1 MKNRLAATFLL
12 LLMAGAGAAADRP
25 RNWCPGADYDPAYAL
40 AREVL
45 LPPVIT
51 DLADGQRWREAH
63 RALAREFEAYLL
75 DHSLATRELD
85 GTLSVQTVDPAA
97 ASLRQFHRAVLTYL
111 AEIASGPA
119 TYGDWSATY
128 SERTGSLGYELP
140 APYPRGG
147 GPREPLFVDCAG
159 FDTSDAKRAIGYFA
173 DTLFSAGYLGSGTA
187 ARAARSEIQTLAGGY
202 RNLVFNGLP
211 MWPQEWWFNG
221 LGIDLESEKP
231 QPAPMWQKIF
241 MRPSLSPA
249 FKFDGM
255 DDSEL
260 DAALILEPIGF
271 IQYQTPERDRWMG
284 GSLILTLT
292 NGNGIGVG
300 GLFRYNRAIFGAAYH
315 EDDSHVL
322 LYATVDLYDFL
333 FSPQAANRRADAFLD
348 GLEEAVLR
356 DVAPAR

>member
-1 MKNRLAATFLL
+1 MIRQLTFGLVL
-12 LLMAGAGAAADRP
+12 VLIAGQGAAESRP
-25 RNWCPGADYDPAYAL
+25 DQWCPGADYDATFPL
-40 AREVL
+40 AREQL

-51 DLADGQRWREAH
+51 DLADDQRWRVAH
-63 RALAREFEAYLL
+63 RTLAGRFEAYLL
-75 DHSLATRELD
+75 DRQLATRRPD
-85 GTLSVQTVDPAA
+85 GALAIRSVDPDAA
-97 ASLRQFHRAVLTYL
+97 PLEQFYRAVQTYL

-119 TYGDWSATY
+119 TYGDWSATF
-128 SERTGSLGYELP
+128 SDRTLSLGYVLP
-140 APYPRGG
+140 APFPHGG
-147 GPREPLFVDCAG
+147 GPREPLFVACEG
-159 FDTSDAKRAIGYFA
+159 FGTSDAKRAIGYFA
-173 DTLFSAGYLGSGTA
+173 DTLYSAGYLGYDAS
-187 ARAARSEIQTLAGGY
+187 ARAARAKIDELAGGY

-221 LGIDLESEKP
+221 LGVDLESETP
-231 QPAPMWQKIF
+231 QPAPMRQKIF

-260 DAALILEPIGF
+260 DAAVILEPIGF
-271 IQYQTPERDRWMG
+271 IQYQTPARDRWMG
-284 GSLILTLT
+284 GSLMLTLT
-292 NGNGIGVG
+292 NGNGIGIG

-356 DVAPAR
+356 DVAPER